1 MKKHILAIEKMLEIE
16 NWIEEVNSS
25 IIGTDIPDEKLLEKL
40 NLKLEYVSQDEFAP
54 DTEAELC
61 PCNEEGYLGLIRVS
75 KKYINTK
82 LAYVHEI
89 IHYLKDVGIGNKVE
103 KIYARNTKGNTR
115 DSHEQEVNYATAAT
129 ILKYKDMKKYIVA
142 YDQSKPKMDELKFV
156 NDICIK
162 YGQERTTVIRRIQE
176 VRLLMKK
183 RMSTY

>member
-1 MKKHILAIEKMLEIE
+1 MRKHILDIDKMLEIE
-16 NWIEEVNSS
+16 DWIDEISS
-25 IIGTDIPDEKLLEKL
+25 TIIETDIPDEKLLKKL
-40 NLKLEYVSQDEFAP
+40 NLKLEYVDQDEFDP
-54 DTEAELC
+54 NTEAELR
-61 PCNEEGYLGLIRVS
+61 PCSEDDYLGLIRVS

-82 LAYVHEI
+82 FAYVHEI
-89 IHYLKDVGIGNKVE
+89 IHYLKDVGVGNRVE
-103 KIYARNTKGNTR
+103 KIYARKTKGNTK

-129 ILKYKDMKKYIVA
+129 ILKYQDMKKYIVA

-156 NDICIK
+156 NDICLK